1 VISLEPLINYF
12 LVSLVLFSV
21 GVYGLIA
28 KRNALRMVFAIEF
41 IINAAN
47 INFVAFSR
55 YMSVPQILGQTFA
68 LFVIA
73 LAAAEVAVGLTL
85 ILVAFRLN
93 REIDV
98 FNLRRLRG

>member
-1 VISLEPLINYF
+1 VIVLEPLINYF
-12 LVSLVLFSV
+12 LVSLVLFAV

-28 KRNALRMVFAIEF
+28 KRNALRMIFAIEF

-55 YMSVPQILGQTFA
+55 YMGIPQALGQTFA

-85 ILVAFRLN
+85 ILIAFRLN
-93 REIDV
+93 KDIDV